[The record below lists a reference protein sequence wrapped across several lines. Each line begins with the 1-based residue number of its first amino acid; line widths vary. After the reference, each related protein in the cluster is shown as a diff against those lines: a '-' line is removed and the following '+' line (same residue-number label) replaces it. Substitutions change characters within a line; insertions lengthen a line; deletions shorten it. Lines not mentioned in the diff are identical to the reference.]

1 MLYLAALLLRVC
13 LVHEMKT
20 HVYDKNQKYS
30 RYIRVNTVPTV
41 NSDVSLYES
50 ISSEV
55 SADCGPEFNK
65 APQPDLLVNQAKMGH
80 HCQRLLLSGNTIKN
94 DLQWLRGN
102 VVMLQ
107 MRKNSSTGSE
117 THELKIA
124 SRRDIFTA
132 QWDHDLFPPN
142 QRCFYELFPL
152 LSKPQGHMVSIV

>member
-1 MLYLAALLLRVC
+1 M
-13 LVHEMKT
+13 HEMKT

-94 DLQWLRGN
+94 DLQ
-102 VVMLQ
+102 
-107 MRKNSSTGSE
+107 
-117 THELKIA
+117 
-124 SRRDIFTA
+124 
-132 QWDHDLFPPN
+132 
-142 QRCFYELFPL
+142 
-152 LSKPQGHMVSIV
+152 